1 MYILAYS
8 KEQLDQIF
16 AKGKPV
22 PGKDPD
28 RYRTDACGNEIY
40 RQSYGK
46 ETPMGWEVDH
56 SYPKDKGGSDSMRNL
71 RPLQSSENSRK
82 RASYPYKKK

>member
-1 MYILAYS
+1 MSYS

-16 AKGKPV
+16 AKGRV
-22 PGKDPD
+22 VRGKDPAK
-28 RYRTDACGNEIY
+28 YRKDDCGNVIY

-56 SYPKDKGGSDSMRNL
+56 SYPKANGGTDCSRNL
-71 RPLQSSENSRK
+71 KPLQSSENSSK
-82 RASYPYKKK
+82 GAKYPYKKK

>member
-1 MYILAYS
+1 MSYT

-16 AKGKPV
+16 AKGGV
-22 PGKDPD
+22 IRGKDPD
-28 RYRTDACGNEIY
+28 KYRKDECGNVIY

-56 SYPKDKGGSDSMRNL
+56 SNPKNNGGTDCSKNL
-71 RPLQSSENSRK
+71 KPLQSSENARK
-82 RASYPYKKK
+82 SDKYSYKKK